1 MSIDAATFARLR
13 EIADELSQLP
23 MKPRMEIGPQGLVM
37 MMSPTTPHGLTA
49 IYLRRQLEQQTPDR
63 FVFTDTDMQDAV
75 LGRMRVPDLVVL
87 PTDLLDAQPE
97 EAINPHDVELV
108 IEVVS
113 KSNPEND
120 YRDKVADYSAMGI
133 PLYLIVDPGRGT
145 AQVLSEPDGTRY
157 REAHTYDYGEKV
169 PVGRWLIDTGNFPR
183 YR

>member
-23 MKPRMEIGPQGLVM
+23 MKPRVEIGPQGLVM

-49 IYLRRQLEQQTPDR
+49 IHLRRQLEQQTPDVL
-63 FVFTDTDMQDAV
+63 VFTDTDMQDAAI
-75 LGRMRVPDLVVL
+75 GRMRVPDLMVL
-87 PTDLLDAQPE
+87 PADLIDSQPD
-97 EAINPHDVELV
+97 EAVNPHDVELV

-120 YRDKVADYSAMGI
+120 YRDKIVDYSAMGI
-133 PLYLIVDPGRGT
+133 PLYLIVDPGRGI
-145 AQVLSEPDGTRY
+145 AQVMSEPDGTSY
-157 REAHTYDYGEKV
+157 RKTETYDYGQDV
-169 PVGRWLIDTGNFPR
+169 PVGRWLLSTDRLPR